1 MAQATQPYKRTFAS
15 SVGSGMGSVFGGSG
29 RQYYILEHKANSK
42 YHRVGESQEIIVDQ
56 IEIGRDPKCQVRF
69 DDSFTTVSRKHAAIV
84 KAGDKWK
91 LIQLSTT
98 NPTFVNGNKVGY
110 EMYLQSGDE
119 IQLAVGGPKLG
130 FILPA
135 GNKSTVGSL
144 RLTRR
149 LSLFRQQALR
159 PYKTAITLLSI
170 ALVLVVLGAGG
181 WGYYSYQKQETLLA
195 ENAKLGKELDNLIL
209 KADSIADKSSAE
221 YQEVVKQTE
230 DVAARLAQSNSQLY
244 AENRRVRRE
253 VESLQ
258 SQLEESPP
266 PATPA
271 TRSSAGTVSSGSSS
285 GAGAARPSSAAA
297 QAEVGAVGIHGEAL
311 AGTRESGG
319 NTIGSALPS
328 ARDINSYS
336 GYVFAIQLERTEVTW
351 RGRTTVI
358 VEPLPKLVGT
368 GFLMNDGRFVTAR
381 HVVEPWY
388 YYNVKLD
395 YSIFDVYRRHAL
407 GDLNMY
413 ANNGGSVVAHYTAV
427 SSTGKR
433 ISFNSSN
440 ARINRTTDRM
450 TTDRAGRTS
459 IIRRTAQLDDT
470 DWAVYQTLERSG
482 FSHDRALSMNL
493 DIGTT
498 LAVQGYPWG
507 RGADEAVQVTPI
519 YSTCQVARN
528 GLDVNGTIMVSNDNT
543 ERGNDGGPVTVVGS
557 DGTYRVVGILSG
569 STFAKGRI
577 VPVSVVYSQSNQ
589 Y

>member
-1 MAQATQPYKRTFAS
+1 
-15 SVGSGMGSVFGGSG
+15 MGSVLGGSG
-29 RQYYILEHKANSK
+29 RQYYILEHKSSSR
-42 YHRVGESQEIIVDQ
+42 YHKAGESQEIIVDQ
-56 IEIGRDPKCQVRF
+56 IEIGRDPKCYIRF
-69 DDSFTTVSRKHAAIV
+69 DDSYTTVSRRHAAIV

-98 NPTFVNGNKVGY
+98 NPTFLNGVKVDR
-110 EMYLQSGDE
+110 EWYLQNGDE
-119 IQLAVGGPKLG
+119 IQLAVGGPRFG

-149 LSLFRQQALR
+149 LDLFRQQALR
-159 PYKTAITLLSI
+159 PYKTAITMLSL
-170 ALVLVVLGAGG
+170 ALILVVLGAGG
-181 WGYYSYQKQETLLA
+181 WGYYSYQKQERLLA
-195 ENAKLGKELDNLIL
+195 ENAKLGRELDSLVL

-221 YQEVVKQTE
+221 YREVVKQTE
-230 DVAARLAQSNSQLY
+230 DVASRLAQSNSQLY
-244 AENRRVRRE
+244 SENRRVRRD
-253 VESLQ
+253 VENLQ
-258 SQLEESPP
+258 NQFEESPP
-266 PATPA
+266 PA
-271 TRSSAGTVSSGSSS
+271 SSAAQPNARTGSGGGSGT
-285 GAGAARPSSAAA
+285 GASRPSSAAD
-297 QAEVGAVGIHGEAL
+297 EVGAVGIHGEAL

-319 NTIGSALPS
+319 NTIGGALPS

-358 VEPLPKLVGT
+358 TEPLPKLVGT

-395 YSIFDVYRRHAL
+395 YSVFDIYRRHTL
-407 GDLNMY
+407 SDLNMY
-413 ANNGGSVVAHYTAV
+413 ANNGGSVIAHYTAV

-433 ISFNSSN
+433 ISFNSGN
-440 ARINRTTDRM
+440 ARINRTTDKM

-459 IIRRTAQLDDT
+459 IIRRSAVLDDS

-482 FSHDRALSMNL
+482 FSHDRALSLNL

-528 GLDVNGTIMVSNDNT
+528 GLDINGTIMVSNDNT

-557 DGTYRVVGILSG
+557 DGGYRVVGILSG

-577 VPVSVVYSQSNQ
+577 VPISVVYSQSGQ